1 MNKYANT
8 CQLIWVTLMSDWE
21 GEAPQQSKQP
31 CSLVLSFETYLSS
44 LHQEFFEG
52 VPLRR
57 VWKPFRIPLRI
68 PAKWDL
74 KMPQGHIKNIN
85 YSEES

>member
-44 LHQEFFEG
+44 LHQEFLWG
-52 VPLRR
+52 SSV
-57 VWKPFRIPLRI
+57 K
-68 PAKWDL
+68 
-74 KMPQGHIKNIN
+74 
-85 YSEES
+85 ESLETF